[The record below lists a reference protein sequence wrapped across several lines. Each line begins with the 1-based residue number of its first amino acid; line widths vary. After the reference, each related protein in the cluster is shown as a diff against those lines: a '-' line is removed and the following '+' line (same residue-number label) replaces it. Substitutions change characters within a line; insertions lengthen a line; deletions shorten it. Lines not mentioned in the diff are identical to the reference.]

1 MTALILPA
9 LIDFFTPLFLAGAA
23 AMAIP
28 LVIHLLA
35 RQRAPERP
43 FSTLRFLRRSVEKT
57 ARRRRFRDV
66 LLMLVR
72 MAVVGFLAFAL
83 SRPFLTGAG
92 GLFRDR
98 TTAVAIVLDNSPSMG
113 LADGGDVRFERARAA
128 ALRVLDLLQENDQA
142 AVILTSGATRR
153 QGEMYR
159 QIENVER
166 LVEDAS
172 LGMSAADLPA
182 ALAEARRVLGGSDA
196 PNTELFVITDL
207 QQSNWQLSSTS
218 SDSNGD
224 ESDEAKTPLLLV
236 DVHRERPVNVALE
249 SVDVRTAVP
258 AVGLP
263 MEITASVRNAAP
275 SPQSLQLELVI
286 GDALINRP
294 PAATLAAGEVRSVA
308 FDYLPTQA
316 GIQVG
321 RVKILGDDA
330 SELDNERAFVIDT
343 QSPVQVALVDQR
355 KDEEAAHRSAS
366 YYLERALQPTQSG
379 TYAIEVTSLKPELLA
394 EEPLSSYAVL
404 ICADLPPLAEAA
416 VDAIEDFVRRG
427 GLVLWSC
434 GPNTDPAALTTLAR
448 EDRLFVGEF
457 SYPDADQ
464 AAGAHWAYL
473 DDSHPVLAPLADPP
487 SLYRAVT
494 VDHYLKLTLTTESS
508 ARVLVRL
515 ANGDPVLTVQSVGA
529 GQVWMLTCGAHA
541 SWTTLPL
548 RPVFVPLINR
558 LVLASAERE
567 HGPLE
572 VAAGRPARL
581 SFPDESGPVTVELTT
596 PGAAEPTRLTT
607 TDDGGVQRLN
617 FEETQDV
624 GVYTARTIDAQH
636 PRQFSFAVNPASEE
650 SDPATVPEGDL
661 EKLCG
666 QPVLLVHDVA
676 ELNAAIT
683 RLREGTPLMD
693 LFLIV
698 VLVIAVFE
706 VLLANRLGSQ
716 EPLARP
722 LSSAERVR
730 NTLRRAQSLH
740 QLNRYSTPGRARLR

>member
-1 MTALILPA
+1 
-9 LIDFFTPLFLAGAA
+9 
-23 AMAIP
+23 
-28 LVIHLLA
+28 
-35 RQRAPERP
+35 
-43 FSTLRFLRRSVEKT
+43 
-57 ARRRRFRDV
+57 
-66 LLMLVR
+66 
-72 MAVVGFLAFAL
+72 
-83 SRPFLTGAG
+83 
-92 GLFRDR
+92 
-98 TTAVAIVLDNSPSMG
+98 MG

-128 ALRVLDLLQENDQA
+128 ALRILDLLQEGDQA
-142 AVILTSGATRR
+142 AVILTSGPTRQ

-159 QIENVER
+159 QVENVER

-182 ALAEARRVLGGSDA
+182 ALAEARRVLQGSDA
-196 PNTELFVITDL
+196 PNTELFVMTDL
-207 QQSNWQLSSTS
+207 QQSNWRSSSNS
-218 SDSNGD
+218 SDSDADQTD
-224 ESDEAKTPLLLV
+224 ESEPETPLLLV
-236 DVHRERPVNVALE
+236 DVHRERPVNLAVE

-263 MEITASVRNAAP
+263 MEIVASVRNAAP
-275 SPQSLQLELVI
+275 SPQPVQLELVI

-294 PAATLAAGEVRSVA
+294 PATTLAAGEVRTVS
-308 FDYLPTQA
+308 FDYQPTQA

-321 RVKILGDDA
+321 RVKIVGDDA
-330 SELDNERAFVIDT
+330 SALDNERAFVIDT

-355 KDEEAAHRSAS
+355 KDGEAAHRSAS
-366 YYLERALQPTQSG
+366 FYLERALQPTQSG

-404 ICADLPPLAEAA
+404 ICADLPPLADAA
-416 VDAIEDFVRRG
+416 VDVIEDFVRRG
-427 GLVLWSC
+427 GLLLWSC
-434 GPNTDPAALTTLAR
+434 GPNTDPVALTTLAK
-448 EDRLFVGEF
+448 EGRLFVGTF

-464 AAGAHWAYL
+464 APGAHWAFL
-473 DDSHPVLAPLADPP
+473 DESHPVLAPLGDPP
-487 SLYRAVT
+487 SLHRSVT
-494 VDHYLKLTLTTESS
+494 VDHYLKLSLPAESP
-508 ARVLVRL
+508 AQVLIRL
-515 ANGDPVLTVQSVGA
+515 ANGDPILTVHALGA

-548 RPVFVPLINR
+548 RPVFVPLTNR

-572 VAAGRPARL
+572 VPAGTPARL
-581 SFPDESGPVTVELTT
+581 SFPDEPAPVTVELTT
-596 PGAAEPTRLTT
+596 PGEAEPTRLTT
-607 TDDGGVQRLN
+607 TDDDGVQRLN

-624 GVYTARTIDAQH
+624 GIYTARTIDAQH
-636 PRQFSFAVNPASEE
+636 PRQFSFAVNPASTE
-650 SDPATVPEGDL
+650 SDPATVPDDDL

-666 QPVLLVHDVA
+666 QPVLLVHDADEVD
-676 ELNAAIT
+676 AAIT

-698 VLVIAVFE
+698 VLVVAVFE

-716 EPLARP
+716 EPLARS